1 MSEPV
6 SSTAVATYGLA
17 LTVLMGTVSEI
28 PAGVFIG
35 AFAGSVVYVLT
46 NSDIPTFK
54 RLCFFL
60 ISFIVGILGSE
71 YAANLMTALTAVWM
85 PTNAVVVDRSIG
97 AIVASAVAIKIILA
111 LIAKTDIPAFREGN

>member
-6 SSTAVATYGLA
+6 SSTAIATYGLGI
-17 LTVLMGTVSEI
+17 TVLMGTVSEI

-60 ISFIVGILGSE
+60 ISFIVGILGSD
-71 YAANLMTALTAVWM
+71 YAANIMTALTAAWL
-85 PTNAVVVDRSIG
+85 PTDTIVDRSVG
-97 AIVASAVAIKIILA
+97 AIVASAVAIKLILA
-111 LIAKTDIPAFREGN
+111 LIAKSDIPALRERN

>member
-6 SSTAVATYGLA
+6 SSTAVATYGLGI
-17 LTVLMGTVSEI
+17 TVLMGTVSEI
-28 PAGVFIG
+28 PAGVYIG

-60 ISFIVGILGSE
+60 ISFIVGIIGSE
-71 YAANLMTALTAVWM
+71 YAANIMTTLTATWL
-85 PTNAVVVDRSIG
+85 PTGSVVDRSIG

-111 LIAKTDIPAFREGN
+111 LIAKTGIPDFRGGN

>member
-6 SSTAVATYGLA
+6 SSTAVATYGLG

-28 PAGVFIG
+28 PAGVFTG

-71 YAANLMTALTAVWM
+71 YAANLMTALTAAWM
-85 PTNAVVVDRSIG
+85 PTNTVVDRSIG

-111 LIAKTDIPAFREGN
+111 LIAKTDIPAFRDGK

>member
-6 SSTAVATYGLA
+6 SSTAVATYGLSI
-17 LTVLMGTVSEI
+17 TVLMSTMSEI

-71 YAANLMTALTAVWM
+71 YAANIMTTLTATWL
-85 PTNAVVVDRSIG
+85 PTGSVVDRSIG

-111 LIAKTDIPAFREGN
+111 LIAKTNIPAFREGN